1 MITQVAL
8 GLKPKERERVTVFVK
23 TQDSPELA
31 IGSLTMGTADQF
43 TLGSGLTFSAGE
55 TVTVRHNGSTS
66 VCLTGRI
73 EDDFDDDMD
82 LFNEDE
88 DDEASLSDDDSDDD
102 EDSESDGED
111 PKDVKVKTQKLA
123 AAAAAAELEDASEPS
138 EDDDSSD
145 DEEDSDD

>member
-82 LFNEDE
+82 LFNED
-88 DDEASLSDDDSDDD
+88 
-102 EDSESDGED
+102 
-111 PKDVKVKTQKLA
+111 
-123 AAAAAAELEDASEPS
+123 
-138 EDDDSSD
+138 
-145 DEEDSDD
+145 